1 MNNEN
6 FSEKARGFL
15 AALAPVVTIG
25 AILVGVLL
33 IAYAAISVFDLFHTF
48 IKVDVP
54 NAALASVA
62 SVGVCVVLLGLT
74 VTSHKTTIRGMGG
87 ILLLAWGL
95 LVLTLVGLS
104 GVLRGGL
111 LAVPQSI
118 AEIGRVVA
126 ALLPALALVPA
137 MCIPLAAREDDTPY
151 PSAAAAAAHYV
162 AFIVKAVA
170 IGASSF
176 AAAYFGLGRGVP
188 VEVAILC
195 GLLLEGAV
203 LWSYLA
209 LIKAR
214 QRGDRFD
221 VVMWTLC
228 LVLFGAFI
236 ALVSVETI
244 STLAKIEVALLAPLR
259 DAGAV
264 LFTSATGLVVVLT
277 VLTHI
282 LTKAIDIPAKA
293 ADDAITIRKPVAG
306 RIAGA
311 IRGTR
316 EGLREIGAAIRDDKH
331 EALPAP
337 SGAKV
342 FANDEGAVEGIVT
355 TEAHDES
362 GGDGARPRPKS
373 GRSKGA

>member
-1 MNNEN
+1 MNDD
-6 FSEKARGFL
+6 FSEKAKGFFL
-15 AALAPVVTIG
+15 SLAPIVVVV

-33 IAYAAISVFDLFHTF
+33 IAYAAVSVFDLFNSY
-48 IKVDVP
+48 IKVGVA

-87 ILLLAWGL
+87 LLLLVWAL
-95 LVLTLVGLS
+95 LVLTLVGLA

-111 LAVPQSI
+111 LSVPQSI

-137 MCIPLAAREDDTPY
+137 MCIPLAAREDDAPY
-151 PSAAAAAAHYV
+151 PSAAAAASHYV

-170 IGASSF
+170 IAASSF
-176 AAAYFGLGRGVP
+176 AAAYFGLNRGVP

-203 LWSYLA
+203 LWSYMA
-209 LIKAR
+209 LIKSR

-221 VVMWTLC
+221 VTMWTIC
-228 LVLFGAFI
+228 LVIFGSFI

-264 LFTSATGLVVVLT
+264 LFTSATGLVVALT

-282 LTKAIDIPAKA
+282 LTKAIDDPAQTG
-293 ADDAITIRKPVAG
+293 DGPIIRKPVG
-306 RIAGA
+306 RRVAGA
-311 IRGTR
+311 IRSTR
-316 EGLREIGAAIRDDKH
+316 DDLREIGAALRDDRPQG
-331 EALPAP
+331 LPAP
-337 SGAKV
+337 NQMASESVAPSPTMKEE
-342 FANDEGAVEGIVT
+342 EGAVRGE
-355 TEAHDES
+355 
-362 GGDGARPRPKS
+362 PRKPKS
-373 GRSKGA
+373 KG

>member
-1 MNNEN
+1 MNNG
-6 FSEKARGFL
+6 FSERAKVFFVS
-15 AALAPVVTIG
+15 LAPVVAVV

-33 IAYAAISVFDLFHTF
+33 IAYAAISVFDLFNTYV
-48 IKVDVP
+48 KVGVA

-87 ILLLAWGL
+87 LLLLAWAL
-95 LVLTLVGLS
+95 LVLTLVGLA

-111 LAVPQSI
+111 LSVPQSI

-151 PSAAAAAAHYV
+151 PSAAAAASHYI

-170 IGASSF
+170 IAASSF
-176 AAAYFGLGRGVP
+176 AAAFFGLSRGVP

-203 LWSYLA
+203 LWAYLA
-209 LIKAR
+209 LIKSR

-221 VVMWTLC
+221 VTMWTIC
-228 LVLFGAFI
+228 LVIFGSFI

-264 LFTSATGLVVVLT
+264 LFTSATGLVVSLT
-277 VLTHI
+277 VITHI
-282 LTKAIDIPAKA
+282 LTKAIDDPPQTGPASVA
-293 ADDAITIRKPVAG
+293 VRKPVG
-306 RIAGA
+306 RRVAGA
-311 IRGTR
+311 IRSTR
-316 EGLREIGAAIRDDKH
+316 EDLREIGAALRGDRPQG
-331 EALPAP
+331 LPAP
-337 SGAKV
+337 NQMASESVAPSPALK
-342 FANDEGAVEGIVT
+342 E
-355 TEAHDES
+355 DES
-362 GGDGARPRPKS
+362 AVRGEPRKPKS
-373 GRSKGA
+373 KG